1 MLPALTLTLPQ
12 AMHTQLHRHLFC
24 GDGRESAAIVLCS
37 RVPRPRRRLLAKH
50 VMLVPNAACKRRAS
64 DQITWPGEYLEQAI
78 DLAESG
84 ELTMILIHSHPG
96 NQLDFSPVD
105 DLSDR
110 MVLPS
115 LFQAVDTFH
124 GTAIM
129 VPDGTVRAR
138 LYDKSMECET
148 VDLVSVVG
156 DDLRYWW
163 GDAPRNG
170 ARARPIAF
178 TSEMTDELHRLTAVV
193 IGVSGTGSPV
203 AEQLG
208 RLGFGHIILIDP
220 DHVEKRNLNR
230 ILNSSLQDVEDEIF
244 KVHMFAAAIA
254 RYREA
259 CVVHPVTASLATR
272 EAVLAASQADVIF
285 CCTDTVEARYLA
297 DLICS
302 IFLIPLFDV
311 GVVIPTK
318 QVDGHAQIIEA
329 YGRVD
334 YVQPGGAS
342 LLDRG
347 VYTPASLEAEY
358 LKGAAPGALRDRIN
372 AGYLPGANEEA
383 PAVISLNMRAAS
395 ICLSEFINRA
405 YSFGEPNRGY
415 ARVSFTVGAR
425 EQDYDSEDS
434 FHKKAMM
441 PIALGDAEPLLGLP
455 SLKTPRVRDR
465 HGIV

>member
-1 MLPALTLTLPQ
+1 MLPPLTLALTQ
-12 AMHTQLHRHLFC
+12 AMHAQLRRHLFC
-24 GDGRESAAIVLCS
+24 GDGRESAAIMLCS
-37 RVPRPRRRLLAKH
+37 RVPLPRRRLLAKH
-50 VMLVPNAACKRRAS
+50 VILVPNAECKRRSS

-78 DLAESG
+78 DLADSG
-84 ELTMILIHSHPG
+84 MLTMILIHSHPG

-105 DLSDR
+105 DCSDR
-110 MVLPS
+110 EVLPS

-138 LYDKSMECET
+138 LYDKNMACEA
-148 VDLVSVVG
+148 VDLVSVAG
-156 DDLRYWW
+156 DDLLYWW
-163 GDAPRNG
+163 ADASTNS
-170 ARARPIAF
+170 ARYRPIAF
-178 TSEMTDELHRLTAVV
+178 TSDMTDELHRLTAVI

-208 RLGFGHIILIDP
+208 RLGFGRIIMIDP
-220 DHVEKRNLNR
+220 DRVEKRNLNR
-230 ILNSSLQDVEDEIF
+230 IINSSLKDADGGVF
-244 KVHMFAAAIA
+244 KVNMFAAAIA
-254 RYREA
+254 RFRESG
-259 CVVHPVTASLATR
+259 VVHPVPTSLATR
-272 EAVLAASQADVIF
+272 GAVLAASQGDVIF
-285 CCTDTVEARYLA
+285 CCTDTVEARYLT

-302 IFLIPLFDV
+302 TFLIPLFDV

-318 QVDGHAQIIEA
+318 QVDGRAQIIEA

-334 YVQPGGAS
+334 YVQPGGTS

-358 LKGAAPGALRDRIN
+358 LKGAAPEALRDRID

-405 YSFGEPNRGY
+405 YPFGEPNCGY

-425 EQDYDSEDS
+425 EQDYDSEGS
-434 FHKKAMM
+434 FQKKAMM
-441 PIALGDAEPLLGLP
+441 PIAHGDAEPLLGLP
-455 SLKTPRVRDR
+455 SLKAPRIRKLT
-465 HGIV
+465 